1 MVNNSAARHVSI
13 TTALS
18 SSGLVSVIGV
28 VVDVFGTPFQSSRSW
43 CITFTLKDTDF
54 GNGHV
59 WDGLKIKYFKANQSQ
74 LPPVRVHD
82 VILLRNITITKF
94 NGRPLGVA
102 PDETTILW
110 AIYRPEP
117 GFVDISPICGPVPF
131 EPSYSE
137 KSYALSLIDKS
148 SNIKSFRITS
158 NEKNAPP
165 TLRSV
170 KSVVSAPKSN
180 SNQKFSLI
188 KDVEERTFVDLTGEV
203 VKIFTND
210 SEKVALY
217 LTDYTANEGLHNYT
231 IDANNAREGDQFAY
245 LSHPKRQ
252 WQGPAGRMTLQITL
266 WEPHASFA
274 REHLKEG
281 SFVRLRNVH
290 IKRSRIEGSPLEG
303 AMHCDRQNPDEM
315 NIRLIDAKNDDRGR
329 ELLRRRKKYWES
341 NPRKRKAEELE
352 ETTSHR
358 SKSQKSQNKIPTAK
372 KEEGQTSLSLPRKHE
387 VNKTSKLILVQTTRT
402 KPNQCPETV
411 QASNPSIKCT
421 SLADILDGEF
431 HENISPNQIEYR
443 IPFQNVCYRATVRVV
458 DFFPPKLEDFAVPE
472 ESDHKP
478 RLDAEVDE
486 IHNFHRADR
495 SIRWQWRFC
504 LLVENVPPHP
514 HGKSSQRMKLFVS
527 GADAEYLLKLDA
539 ANLRENPSKLRLLR
553 ETLFHLWGDLEERKK
568 AASKD
573 GSYPHALGPLSSR
586 PFTCCIKEYGV
597 RCGHGKSPDGKIDDG
612 TGCSDETCFGW
623 ERRFAMFN
631 TTIHA

>member
-1 MVNNSAARHVSI
+1 MDNESAARHVSI
-13 TTALS
+13 PTALS

-28 VVDVFGTPFQSSRSW
+28 VVDVFEGAFQSSRSW

-59 WDGLKIKYFKANQSQ
+59 WDGLKIKYFKDNQSQ

-82 VILLRNITITKF
+82 AILLRNITITKF

-102 PDETTILW
+102 PDETTIPW
-110 AIYRPEP
+110 AIFRPEP

-148 SNIKSFRITS
+148 SNFKSFRNTS
-158 NEKNAPP
+158 NEKTAPP

-170 KSVVSAPKSN
+170 NSVVSAPRPKA
-180 SNQKFSLI
+180 NQRFSLI

-217 LTDYTANEGLHNYT
+217 LTDYTTNEGLHNYT
-231 IDANNAREGDQFAY
+231 INANNAREGDQYAY
-245 LSHPKRQ
+245 LPRSKRQ

-290 IKRSRIEGSPLEG
+290 IKRSRIEGTPLEG

-315 NIRLIDAKNDDRGR
+315 NIRLIDAKNDERGR
-329 ELLRRRKKYWES
+329 ELLRRRREYWES
-341 NPRKRKAEELE
+341 DPRKRKAEEME
-352 ETTSHR
+352 ETASRR
-358 SKSQKSQNKIPTAK
+358 SKSQKSQNKTAK
-372 KEEGQTSLSLPRKHE
+372 TQKEEGQTSLSLSKKYE
-387 VNKTSKLILVQTTRT
+387 INKNI
-402 KPNQCPETV
+402 
-411 QASNPSIKCT
+411 QASNPSIRCT
-421 SLADILDGEF
+421 SLEDILDGGF

-458 DFFPPKLEDFAVPE
+458 DFFPPKLQDFAVPE
-472 ESDHKP
+472 ELDHEP
-478 RLDAEVDE
+478 RPDPEVDE
-486 IHNFHRADR
+486 TLNSHSSHSSGRL
-495 SIRWQWRFC
+495 IRWQWRFC
-504 LLVENVPPHP
+504 LLVENVPPP
-514 HGKSSQRMKLFVS
+514 THGKPRERMKLFVS
-527 GADAEYLLKLDA
+527 GADAEYLLRFDA
-539 ANLRENPSKLRLLR
+539 ADLRKSPSKLGRLR
-553 ETLFHLWGDLEERKK
+553 EKLVHLWGNLEKRKQET
-568 AASKD
+568 ASKD
-573 GSYPHALGPLSSR
+573 GSNSQARGPVSAR

-597 RCGHGKSPDGKIDDG
+597 RCSHEKATDAGEKDDG
-612 TGCSDETCFGW
+612 TGCSQETCFGW

-631 TTIHA
+631 TTIHD

>member
-1 MVNNSAARHVSI
+1 MVYESAARHVSI
-13 TTALS
+13 PTALS

-28 VVDVFGTPFQSSRSW
+28 VVDVFDSAFQSSRSW
-43 CITFTLKDTDF
+43 CITFTLKDADF

-59 WDGLKIKYFKANQSQ
+59 WDGLKIKYFKDNRSQ
-74 LPPVRVHD
+74 LPPVRVRD
-82 VILLRNITITKF
+82 VILLRNITVTKF

-102 PDETTILW
+102 PDETTIPW
-110 AIYRPEP
+110 AIFRPEP
-117 GFVDISPICGPVPF
+117 SFVDISPICGPVPF

-148 SNIKSFRITS
+148 SNFKSFRITS
-158 NEKNAPP
+158 NEKTAPP
-165 TLRSV
+165 TQRSV
-170 KSVVSAPKSN
+170 NSRVSAPRPKA
-180 SNQKFSLI
+180 NQRFSLI

-217 LTDYTANEGLHNYT
+217 LTDYTTNEGLHNYT
-231 IDANNAREGDQFAY
+231 IDANNAREGDQYAY
-245 LSHPKRQ
+245 LSRSKRQ

-290 IKRSRIEGSPLEG
+290 IKRSRIEGAPLEG

-315 NIRLIDAKNDDRGR
+315 NIRLIDAKNDERGR
-329 ELLRRRKKYWES
+329 ELLRRRKEYWES
-341 NPRKRKAEELE
+341 DPRKRKAEEME
-352 ETTSHR
+352 ETSSRR
-358 SKSQKSQNKIPTAK
+358 SKSQKSQSKTAKAK
-372 KEEGQTSLSLPRKHE
+372 KEEGQTSLSLPKKYE
-387 VNKTSKLILVQTTRT
+387 INKTSKLILVQTAAT
-402 KPNQCPETV
+402 KPNQCLETV
-411 QASNPSIKCT
+411 QASNPSIRCT

-443 IPFQNVCYRATVRVV
+443 IPFQNVCYRATFRVV

-478 RLDAEVDE
+478 RPDAEVDE
-486 IHNFHRADR
+486 THNFHSAGC

-514 HGKSSQRMKLFVS
+514 HGESSQRMKLFVS
-527 GADAEYLLKLDA
+527 GADAECLLKLDA
-539 ANLRENPSKLRLLR
+539 AE
-553 ETLFHLWGDLEERKK
+553 
-568 AASKD
+568 
-573 GSYPHALGPLSSR
+573 
-586 PFTCCIKEYGV
+586 
-597 RCGHGKSPDGKIDDG
+597 
-612 TGCSDETCFGW
+612 
-623 ERRFAMFN
+623 
-631 TTIHA
+631 

>member
-1 MVNNSAARHVSI
+1 MVNESAARHVGI
-13 TTALS
+13 PTALS

-28 VVDVFGTPFQSSRSW
+28 VVDVFRGAFQSSRSW

-59 WDGLKIKYFKANQSQ
+59 WDGLKIKYFKDNQSQ

-82 VILLRNITITKF
+82 VILLRNITIRKF

-102 PDETTILW
+102 PDETTIPW
-110 AIYRPEP
+110 AIFRPEP

-148 SNIKSFRITS
+148 SKFKSFRNAS
-158 NEKNAPP
+158 NEKTAPP
-165 TLRSV
+165 TLHSV
-170 KSVVSAPKSN
+170 KSVVSAPQSN
-180 SNQKFSLI
+180 ANRRFSLI
-188 KDVEERTFVDLTGEV
+188 KDVEEKTYVDLTGEI

-210 SEKVALY
+210 SDKVALY
-217 LTDYTANEGLHNYT
+217 LTDYTTNEGLHNYT
-231 IDANNAREGDQFAY
+231 IDANKAREGDEYAY
-245 LSHPKRQ
+245 LQHSKKQ

-266 WEPHASFA
+266 WDPHASFA

-281 SFVRLRNVH
+281 SIVRLRNVH
-290 IKRSRIEGSPLEG
+290 IKRSRIEGAPLEA
-303 AMHCDRQNPDEM
+303 AMHCDRQHPDEM
-315 NIRLIDAKNDDRGR
+315 NIRLIDAENDERGR
-329 ELLRRRKKYWES
+329 ELLRRRKGYWES
-341 NPRKRKAEELE
+341 DPRKRKAEEME
-352 ETTSHR
+352 ETSSRR
-358 SKSQKSQNKIPTAK
+358 SKSQRSQNKTARAK
-372 KEEGQTSLSLPRKHE
+372 KEEGQTSLSLSKKYE
-387 VNKTSKLILVQTTRT
+387 INKTI
-402 KPNQCPETV
+402 
-411 QASNPSIKCT
+411 QASNPSIRCT
-421 SLADILDGEF
+421 SLADILDGES

-478 RLDAEVDE
+478 RPDAEVDE
-486 IHNFHRADR
+486 PHNSHSPDR

-514 HGKSSQRMKLFVS
+514 YGKSSQRMKLFVS

-539 ANLRENPSKLRLLR
+539 ADLRENLSKLDRLR
-553 ETLFHLWGDLEERKK
+553 ETLVHLWGNLERRKQEI
-568 AASKD
+568 ASKD
-573 GSYPHALGPLSSR
+573 GSNSQALGPVSSR

-597 RCGHGKSPDGKIDDG
+597 RCSHEKATDAGEMDDG
-612 TGCSDETCFGW
+612 TVCSHETCFGW

-631 TTIHA
+631 TTIHT

>member
-1 MVNNSAARHVSI
+1 MANESAAPHVKI
-13 TTALS
+13 PTALS
-18 SSGLVSVIGV
+18 SSGLVSVIGL
-28 VVDVFGTPFQSSRSW
+28 VVDVFEGAFQSSRSW

-59 WDGLKIKYFKANQSQ
+59 WDGLKIKYFKFNQSQ
-74 LPPVRVHD
+74 LPPVRVRD
-82 VILLRNITITKF
+82 VILLRNITINKF
-94 NGRPLGVA
+94 KGRPLGVA
-102 PDETTILW
+102 PDESTIPW
-110 AIYRPEP
+110 AIFRPEP

-148 SNIKSFRITS
+148 SNFKFFRNAS
-158 NEKNAPP
+158 NEKTAPP

-170 KSVVSAPKSN
+170 KSVVSAPQSN
-180 SNQKFSLI
+180 ANRRFSLI

-217 LTDYTANEGLHNYT
+217 LTDYTTNEGLHNYT
-231 IDANNAREGDQFAY
+231 IDANNAREGDEYAY
-245 LSHPKRQ
+245 LQRSKKQ

-266 WEPHASFA
+266 WDPHASFA

-281 SFVRLRNVH
+281 SIVRLRNVH
-290 IKRSRIEGSPLEG
+290 IKRSRIEGTPLEA

-315 NIRLIDAKNDDRGR
+315 NIRLIDAEKDERGR
-329 ELLRRRKKYWES
+329 ELLRRRKGYWES
-341 NPRKRKAEELE
+341 DPRKRKAEEME
-352 ETTSHR
+352 ETSSRR
-358 SKSQKSQNKIPTAK
+358 SKSQKSQNKTARAK
-372 KEEGQTSLSLPRKHE
+372 REEGQISLSLPKKYDI
-387 VNKTSKLILVQTTRT
+387 NKTI
-402 KPNQCPETV
+402 
-411 QASNPSIKCT
+411 QASNPSIRCT

-431 HENISPNQIEYR
+431 HENISPDHIEYR

-458 DFFPPKLEDFAVPE
+458 DFFPPKLEDFAVPD
-472 ESDHKP
+472 ESDHKQM
-478 RLDAEVDE
+478 DE
-486 IHNFHRADR
+486 IHNSHSSNSPSH

-504 LLVENVPPHP
+504 LLVENVPPHL
-514 HGKSSQRMKLFVS
+514 HGKSSERMKLFVS

-539 ANLRENPSKLRLLR
+539 ADLRKNLSKLGRLR
-553 ETLFHLWGDLEERKK
+553 ETLVHLWGNLEERKQE

-573 GSYPHALGPLSSR
+573 GSNVQALGPVSSR

-597 RCGHGKSPDGKIDDG
+597 RCGHEKATDAGEMDDR
-612 TGCSDETCFGW
+612 TGCSHETCFGW

>member
-1 MVNNSAARHVSI
+1 MVNESAARHVSI
-13 TTALS
+13 PTALS

-28 VVDVFGTPFQSSRSW
+28 VVDVFGGAFQSSRSW

-59 WDGLKIKYFKANQSQ
+59 WDGLKIKYFKDNQSQ
-74 LPPVRVHD
+74 LPPVRVRD

-102 PDETTILW
+102 PDETTIPW
-110 AIYRPEP
+110 AIFRPEP

-137 KSYALSLIDKS
+137 KAYALSLIDKS
-148 SNIKSFRITS
+148 SNFKSFRITS
-158 NEKNAPP
+158 NEKTAPP

-170 KSVVSAPKSN
+170 KSVVSAPRSKA
-180 SNQKFSLI
+180 NQRFSLI

-217 LTDYTANEGLHNYT
+217 LTDYTTNEGLHNYT
-231 IDANNAREGDQFAY
+231 IAVNNAREGDQYAY
-245 LSHPKRQ
+245 LPRSKRQ

-274 REHLKEG
+274 REQLKEG

-290 IKRSRIEGSPLEG
+290 IKRSRIEGTPLEG

-315 NIRLIDAKNDDRGR
+315 NIRLIDAENDQRGR
-329 ELLRRRKKYWES
+329 ELLRRRKEYWERD
-341 NPRKRKAEELE
+341 PRKRKAEDME
-352 ETTSHR
+352 ETSSRR
-358 SKSQKSQNKIPTAK
+358 SKSQKSQNKTARAK
-372 KEEGQTSLSLPRKHE
+372 KEEGQTSLSLSKKYE
-387 VNKTSKLILVQTTRT
+387 INKNI
-402 KPNQCPETV
+402 
-411 QASNPSIKCT
+411 QASNPSIRCT
-421 SLADILDGEF
+421 SLEDILDGEF
-431 HENISPNQIEYR
+431 HENVSPNQIEYR

-472 ESDHKP
+472 GSDHEP
-478 RLDAEVDE
+478 RPDAELDE
-486 IHNFHRADR
+486 TLNSHSSNSSGRT
-495 SIRWQWRFC
+495 IRWLWRFC
-504 LLVENVPPHP
+504 LLVENVPPP
-514 HGKSSQRMKLFVS
+514 THGKSRERMKLFVS

-539 ANLRENPSKLRLLR
+539 ADLRKNPSKLGRLR
-553 ETLFHLWGDLEERKK
+553 ETLVHLWGNLEKRKQE

-573 GSYPHALGPLSSR
+573 GSNSQARGAVSAR

-597 RCGHGKSPDGKIDDG
+597 RCSHEKATDAGEMDDG
-612 TGCSDETCFGW
+612 TGCSHETCFGW